1 MALLL
6 FGNQSGEVREPEWP
20 SPALILFPP
29 LVCALQVWEIEFV
42 PCYLLIQQVPEVGPS
57 LIKCSCELEYL
68 CREKREVQLGEVQ
81 GSLGPCWAELSI
93 GLIGASLRTDGQGL
107 SQ

>member
-42 PCYLLIQQVPEVGPS
+42 PYYLLIQQVPEVGPS

-68 CREKREVQLGEVQ
+68 CREKREVQWGKYRAAWALAGLSSALGL
-81 GSLGPCWAELSI
+81 LGPL
-93 GLIGASLRTDGQGL
+93 
-107 SQ
+107 